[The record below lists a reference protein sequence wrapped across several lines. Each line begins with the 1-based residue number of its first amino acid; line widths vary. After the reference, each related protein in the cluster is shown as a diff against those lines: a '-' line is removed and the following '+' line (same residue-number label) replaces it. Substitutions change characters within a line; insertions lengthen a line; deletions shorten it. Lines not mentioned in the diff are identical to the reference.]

1 MTTSTTA
8 FGQASSVV
16 DAARNALP
24 RLRLVGQGREAAEAG
39 DRPATPEERACVG
52 IPVTHEDTP
61 EVDAAAR
68 PWWRRAAATVL
79 EDLDAAV
86 ERDPAATSR
95 AQMAIV
101 SPGLHAIWAHRVAH
115 AMWQHEPLRL
125 PARVLSNVARTV
137 TGTEIHPGA
146 TVGRRFFIDHGM
158 GVVIGETAE
167 IGDDVMLYQ
176 GVTLGGRTLNKGKR
190 HPTLGNGITVGAG
203 AKILGAVT
211 LGDGSQ
217 IGANSV
223 VVKDVAPGH
232 VATGI
237 PAKTRPLGGHE
248 DPVEAMFADP
258 ALWI

>member
-1 MTTSTTA
+1 MT
-8 FGQASSVV
+8 QAGSVV

-24 RLRLVGQGREAAEAG
+24 RLRLVGGGSSRDEGQGG
-39 DRPATPEERACVG
+39 EERLCVG
-52 IPVTHEDTP
+52 ISVPHDHQSTRKAP
-61 EVDAAAR
+61 GRRA
-68 PWWRRAAATVL
+68 PWWRRAADTVI

-115 AMWQHEPLRL
+115 EMWRHEKLRL

-137 TGTEIHPGA
+137 TGTEIHPAA
-146 TVGRRFFIDHGM
+146 TIGRRFFIDHGM
-158 GVVIGETAE
+158 AVVIGETAE
-167 IGDDVMLYQ
+167 VGDDVMLYQ
-176 GVTLGGRTLNKGKR
+176 GVTLGGRTLDKGKR
-190 HPTLGNGITVGAG
+190 HPTLGSGITVGAG

-211 LGDGSQ
+211 LGDGAQ

>member
-1 MTTSTTA
+1 MT
-8 FGQASSVV
+8 QASSVV
-16 DAARNALP
+16 QAARKALP
-24 RLRLVGQGREAAEAG
+24 TLRLVGDTRDTRYDPPEDAE
-39 DRPATPEERACVG
+39 RCVG
-52 IPVTHEDTP
+52 ITCTHEDGHHP
-61 EVDAAAR
+61 SGPDRR
-68 PWWRRAAATVL
+68 PWWKKVKDTVL

-115 AMWQHEPLRL
+115 TMWQHDKLRI
-125 PARVLSNVARTV
+125 PARVLSNIARTA

-146 TVGRRFFIDHGM
+146 TIGRRFFIDHGM
-158 GVVIGETAE
+158 AVVIGETTE

-176 GVTLGGRTLNKGKR
+176 GVTLGGRTLDKGKR
-190 HPTLGNGITVGAG
+190 HPTLGSGITVGAG

-223 VVKDVAPGH
+223 VVKDVPANN

-237 PAKTRPLGGHE
+237 PARHRPLHRHQ
-248 DPVEAMFADP
+248 DPVDAMYAEP